1 MNTIGLEELVDR
13 LAFGGGPSELSSTGL
28 PVAPLH
34 VVQLDGLAE
43 ADWRRLAAAPASR
56 ALSLPGPILIGLSS
70 APLPPAAAPIIELLA
85 CTVAPGGPGRAWV
98 SLDHL
103 AELERLGEMVAQAPL
118 AATSLVQLL
127 RLTSILP
134 VPDALVAE
142 SFAYSMLLAGPE
154 HAAWRH
160 RTPVRDVAAEDR
172 SVVVER
178 RGDVLLIELD
188 RPRRH
193 NAFGHALRDAF
204 LEALELAEADA
215 SIRRV
220 LLSGRGPSFCSGGDL
235 DEFGSLPGPAQAHA
249 IRMATSVGLAVHR
262 LGARVEVHVHGAVVG
277 AGVEV
282 ASFAGHVA
290 AEESAWFCLPELSL
304 GLVPGAGGT
313 VSLPR
318 RIGRWRTAWMALTGS
333 RVDLATALAWG
344 LVDARADRTGGS
356 LPLT

>member
-1 MNTIGLEELVDR
+1 VNTIGLEELVDR
-13 LAFGGGPSELSSTGL
+13 LAFGGGLSELSSAGV

-34 VVQLDGLAE
+34 VVQLDGLVE
-43 ADWRRLAAAPASR
+43 ADWRRLAAAPASQ
-56 ALSLPGPILIGLSS
+56 ALALPGPILIGLSS
-70 APLPPAAAPIIELLA
+70 EPLPRAAAPIIELLA
-85 CTVAPGGPGRAWV
+85 CTLAPEGPGRAWV
-98 SLDHL
+98 SLDGVT
-103 AELERLGEMVAQAPL
+103 ELERLGEMVAQAPL
-118 AATSLVQLL
+118 AATTLVQLL
-127 RLTSILP
+127 RVTPILP

-154 HAAWRH
+154 HAAWRG
-160 RTPVRDVAAEDR
+160 RTPVREVVADDR
-172 SVVVER
+172 PVYVER

-193 NAFGHALRDAF
+193 NAFGHALRDAL
-204 LEALELAEADA
+204 LEALELADADA

-220 LLSGRGPSFCSGGDL
+220 ALSGRGSSFCSGGDL

-249 IRMATSVGLAVHR
+249 IRMATSVGGAVHR
-262 LGARVEVHVHGAVVG
+262 LRDRVEVRVHGAVVG

-290 AEESAWFCLPELSL
+290 AEESAWFCMPELSL

-313 VSLPR
+313 VSVPR

-344 LVDARADRTGGS
+344 LVDARADSTAGF